1 VSLKYILVFFII
13 FQLAQMFSF
22 KLSLEKHVDTWSSLN
37 EKSRRTVKFYIK
49 AAKIGFADKDCNK
62 EFGTCPTLSLK
73 NTKNLVFTGEMK

>member
-1 VSLKYILVFFII
+1 
-13 FQLAQMFSF
+13 MFSF

-73 NTKNLVFTGEMK
+73 NTKNLVLTNLMFNRQLFAKV